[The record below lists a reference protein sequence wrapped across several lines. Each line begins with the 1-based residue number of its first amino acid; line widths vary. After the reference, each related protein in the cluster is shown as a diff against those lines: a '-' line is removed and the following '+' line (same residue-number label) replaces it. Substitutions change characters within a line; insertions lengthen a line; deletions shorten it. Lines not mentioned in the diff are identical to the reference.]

1 MSDDFAINRFSYVI
15 GADQA
20 TQNELI
26 TWVTISLQY
35 INQFFGGDR
44 SRIRGTK
51 FGDCVSKVEYLVD
64 MVVDSD
70 DASLFRGV
78 RDQSGRLQAGAIVS
92 REYGIIYPYI
102 IEDREYL
109 SIDPFTTPPWNCLEG
124 VTLPAT
130 IKGAATW
137 LMADII
143 LEVIDTDIEGVIKL
157 LTIDRARNFY
167 QNIGFQS
174 NPDFDREMILT
185 KEAARLFVENQL
197 RLRGTV

>member
-1 MSDDFAINRFSYVI
+1 MNDFIVNKFSYVI

-26 TWVTISLQY
+26 SWITISLQY
-35 INQFFGGDR
+35 INRFFEGDR

-51 FGDCVSKVEYLVD
+51 FGDCVSKVEFLVD
-64 MVVDSD
+64 SVIDSD

-78 RDQSGRLQAGAIVS
+78 RDESGRLQAGAIVS
-92 REYGIIYPYI
+92 RQYGVIYPD
-102 IEDREYL
+102 IEQREYL

-124 VTLPAT
+124 VAFPET

-143 LEVIDTDIEGVIKL
+143 IEVIDTNIEGVTKL
-157 LTIDRARNFY
+157 LTIDRARSFY
-167 QNIGFQS
+167 ESIGFQS

-185 KEAARLFVENQL
+185 KEAAQLFVQNQL
-197 RLRGTV
+197 RIRGTAQ

>member
-1 MSDDFAINRFSYVI
+1 MNDFIVNKFTYVI

-26 TWVTISLQY
+26 SWITTSLQY
-35 INQFFGGDR
+35 INQFFEGDR

-51 FGDCVSKVEYLVD
+51 FGDCLSKVEFLVD
-64 MVVDSD
+64 SVVDSD
-70 DASLFRGV
+70 EASLFRGV
-78 RDQSGRLQAGAIVS
+78 RDESGLLQAGAIIS
-92 REYGIIYPYI
+92 RQHGVIYPD
-102 IEDREYL
+102 IEQREYL

-124 VTLPAT
+124 VTFPET

-143 LEVIDTDIEGVIKL
+143 LEVIDTNIEGVTKL
-157 LTIDRARNFY
+157 LTIDRARSFY
-167 QNIGFQS
+167 ESIGFQP

-185 KEAARLFVENQL
+185 KEAARLFVQNQL
-197 RLRGTV
+197 LIRGTAQ